1 MVRTLNRVRLSHATA
16 LLLAITTVGCGA
28 YRRQFASTSVETTLP
43 RVWFLVAAPFT
54 REFPR
59 GNIEEPL
66 SAWSMVTT
74 YDTDG
79 ACDASLFEAEN
90 QLQRPVQ
97 CVASDDPRLAKN

>member
-1 MVRTLNRVRLSHATA
+1 MA
-16 LLLAITTVGCGA
+16 LLLAIAMAGCVA
-28 YRRQFASTSVETTLP
+28 YHRYFPGPTVETKLP
-43 RVWFLVAAPFT
+43 RVWFLVAAPFS

>member
-1 MVRTLNRVRLSHATA
+1 MA
-16 LLLAITTVGCGA
+16 LLLAIAMAGCAA
-28 YRRQFASTSVETTLP
+28 YHHQFASTSVETALP
-43 RVWFLVAAPFT
+43 RVWFLVAAPLS

-59 GNIEEPL
+59 GNIEDPL

-79 ACDASLFEAEN
+79 ACDASLSEAEN

>member
-1 MVRTLNRVRLSHATA
+1 MRLFRAIPP
-16 LLLAITTVGCGA
+16 LLAIAMAGCAA
-28 YRRQFASTSVETTLP
+28 YHRPLASASVESALP
-43 RVWFLVAAPFT
+43 RVWFLVAAPFS

-66 SAWSMVTT
+66 SSWSMVTT